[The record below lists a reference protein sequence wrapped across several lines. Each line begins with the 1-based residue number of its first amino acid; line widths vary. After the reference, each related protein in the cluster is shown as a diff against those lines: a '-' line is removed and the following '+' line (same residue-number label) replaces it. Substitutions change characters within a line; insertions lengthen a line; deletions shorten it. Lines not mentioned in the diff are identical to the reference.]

1 MIGKVVWYSH
11 AFKKFPQFFV
21 IHTVQGFS
29 VVNEA
34 NVDVFLKFP
43 CLFYD
48 TGVGS
53 LTSGS
58 YAFSKPS
65 LYIWKFFVHILLS
78 LAWRILSITLAS
90 CEMNTI
96 VR

>member
-65 LYIWKFFVHILLS
+65 LYIWKFLVHSLLKTS
-78 LAWRILSITLAS
+78 
-90 CEMNTI
+90 
-96 VR
+96 

>member
-34 NVDVFLKFP
+34 EVDDFLEVFYFLHDPMNVDNLK
-43 CLFYD
+43 
-48 TGVGS
+48 
-53 LTSGS
+53 SGS
-58 YAFSKPS
+58 SAFSKPS
-65 LYIWKFFVHILLS
+65 LYIWKFLVHILLS
-78 LAWRILSITLAS
+78 LA
-90 CEMNTI
+90 
-96 VR
+96 

>member
-11 AFKKFPQFFV
+11 AYKKFPQLFV

-29 VVNEA
+29 MVNEA
-34 NVDVFLKFP
+34 DVYVFLKFP

-53 LTSGS
+53 LTCGS
-58 YAFSKPS
+58 SVFSKPS
-65 LYIWKFFVHILLS
+65 LYIWKFSVHILLKS
-78 LAWRILSITLAS
+78 TLKDFEHYFGS
-90 CEMNTI
+90 M
-96 VR
+96 